1 MRPLT
6 VLLGIVMGSA
16 IAVAVSLSMTGVVFL
31 LIPEYAERVR
41 AETPS
46 LLIGL
51 AWSWTLVTL
60 AAASFIGE
68 IKMRAWRHYTQLL
81 LVAAVSWLMWNY
93 WPRK

>member
-1 MRPLT
+1 
-6 VLLGIVMGSA
+6 MGSA

-31 LIPEYAERVR
+31 LIPEYAARVR

-51 AWSWTLVTL
+51 AWSWAL
-60 AAASFIGE
+60 AALAVASVIGE
-68 IKMRAWRHYTQLL
+68 LRLRAWRGYAQLAL
-81 LVAAVSWLMWNY
+81 LAAVAWLMWDY